1 FIGEGLSVISNRDIP
16 TRDGNHMLQ
25 GDYGTYLVEDNGTL
39 VPLGSPCWLWGKF
52 YENVVQSILSGAW
65 NNDKTQRAVNYW
77 WGMDSGVID
86 VTLSK
91 HLPEGLR
98 QLAWILRKGM
108 QSGTIDPFKRL
119 LIAQDGTI
127 KNDGSR
133 SLTPEELLHMDWLC
147 NNVEG
152 SIPPFE
158 DILPYSQAMVREL
171 GIYRD
176 SIPKEKEGEI

>member
-1 FIGEGLSVISNRDIP
+1 VLEGNWD
-16 TRDGNHMLQ
+16 Q
-25 GDYGTYLVEDNGTL
+25 GGG
-39 VPLGSPCWLWGKF
+39 
-52 YENVVQSILSGAW
+52 
-65 NNDKTQRAVNYW
+65 DKAINYW

-98 QLAWILRKGM
+98 QLAWILRKGL

-119 LIAQDGTI
+119 IVSQDGTI
-127 KNDGSR
+127 INDGSR

-147 NNVEG
+147 NNISG
-152 SIPPFE
+152 SIPSF
-158 DILPYSQAMVREL
+158 DQILPYSQAMVREL

-176 SIPKEKEGEI
+176 EIPMEKEGSL